1 MTFYASIMLFADVG
15 LRGVV
20 SSHAIGNKKNC
31 RNSFKTKDFWTRV
44 RLPPSP
50 PKEFNM
56 MDKQKLI
63 DEIRKTIPNLVAEEI
78 CSVQPMPNIDFDALA
93 QSPLWESYV
102 NRHFSHL
109 SSSDGDVM
117 VSTGVASREGD
128 TSGDRR

>member
-1 MTFYASIMLFADVG
+1 MNYARSIFEG
-15 LRGVV
+15 RFF
-20 SSHAIGNKKNC
+20 
-31 RNSFKTKDFWTRV
+31 RTRV

>member
-1 MTFYASIMLFADVG
+1 MTSKEIRCIIDVLLYEAKRKV
-15 LRGVV
+15 LRT
-20 SSHAIGNKKNC
+20 A
-31 RNSFKTKDFWTRV
+31 V
-44 RLPPSP
+44 RFRPPP

-56 MDKQKLI
+56 MDNQKLI

-109 SSSDGDVM
+109 SSSDG
-117 VSTGVASREGD
+117 GD
-128 TSGDRR
+128 